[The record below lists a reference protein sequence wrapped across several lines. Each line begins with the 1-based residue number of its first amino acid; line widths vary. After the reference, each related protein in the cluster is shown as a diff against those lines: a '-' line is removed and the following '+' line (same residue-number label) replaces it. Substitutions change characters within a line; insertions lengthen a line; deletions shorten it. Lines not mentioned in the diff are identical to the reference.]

1 MGALFCA
8 LKCVNTGAGVPND
21 KTQYVFNNIIEA
33 MTGSL
38 LYEEKVILLRALITQ
53 LVIEKKQTEEIS
65 TKSIPNQS
73 TLISRAMSY
82 IDANLR
88 SDLTIQKIAKNLYV
102 SESTLAHKFRKEL
115 NISVYHYIIEKR
127 LSVVRQYVI
136 SGYTISQAASLSG
149 FNDYASFFRIVKSH
163 YNQKPSQF
171 LDSFNN

>member
-1 MGALFCA
+1 MRT
-8 LKCVNTGAGVPND
+8 KVREYWRRRPND
-21 KTQYVFNNIIEA
+21 KTQNVFNNIIEA
-33 MTGSL
+33 MTGPL
-38 LYEEKVILLRALITQ
+38 MYEEKVILLRALITQ
-53 LVIEKKQTEEIS
+53 LVLEKRQTEDVS
-65 TKSIPNQS
+65 TTSTTTQS
-73 TLISRAMSY
+73 SLISRAMSY

-149 FNDYASFFRIVKSH
+149 FNDYASFFRIIKSH
-163 YNQKPSQF
+163 YGQNPSLF
-171 LDSFNN
+171 LNLFNN